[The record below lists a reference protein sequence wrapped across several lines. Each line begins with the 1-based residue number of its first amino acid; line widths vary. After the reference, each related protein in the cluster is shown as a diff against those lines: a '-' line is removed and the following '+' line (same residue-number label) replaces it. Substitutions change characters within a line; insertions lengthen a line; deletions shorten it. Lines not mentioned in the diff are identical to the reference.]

1 MTTRKTTA
9 KANADQTA
17 TADDDYKTKSIVAA
31 LLIHKGTPMKAA
43 IENADWIVE
52 SLKNESFRV
61 K

>member
-9 KANADQTA
+9 TA
-17 TADDDYKTKSIVAA
+17 KPEQSDNDYQTKSIVAA

-52 SLKNESFRV
+52 SLKNESFRS